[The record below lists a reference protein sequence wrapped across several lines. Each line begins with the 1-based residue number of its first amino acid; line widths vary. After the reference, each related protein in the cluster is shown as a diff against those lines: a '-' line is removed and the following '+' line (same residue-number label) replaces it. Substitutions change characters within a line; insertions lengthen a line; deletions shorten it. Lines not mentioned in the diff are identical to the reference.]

1 MGRFSSR
8 LPLTTEV
15 RPEGSEMAEGGIR
28 YFRRISS
35 IRENYGPLDFS
46 SPLMY
51 PQKRSGLYPAKL
63 SLPTGILDG
72 QGEENVP

>member
-1 MGRFSSR
+1 VGRFSSR

-35 IRENYGPLDFS
+35 IRENYGPLLLFS
-46 SPLMY
+46 DSVTL
-51 PQKRSGLYPAKL
+51 
-63 SLPTGILDG
+63 TG
-72 QGEENVP
+72 Q